1 MKPIKTHNKIKQTRW
16 RMSIKRSFFDLCT
29 LLDLPYKIASCARFQ
44 HFIFFAVTT
53 KLCENRGKALGLQS
67 SACAPVVSI
76 SVVALFQEHGLWLC
90 GRLWQGI
97 WQTLGWYISSPKG
110 TDRGSPRCERPHCA
124 PIRAESWVVC
134 PSTADLGLGLRKAAH
149 PYQFQ
154 SVKL

>member
-1 MKPIKTHNKIKQTRW
+1 MKPIKTNNKIKKTRW
-16 RMSIKRSFFDLCT
+16 QMSIKRSLFDLCI
-29 LLDLPYKIASCARFQ
+29 LHNIPYKTASCAQ
-44 HFIFFAVTT
+44 IQQFFLAVTM

-67 SACAPVVSI
+67 CACTPVVSI
-76 SVVALFQEHGLWLC
+76 SVVALFQEHGLWLWR
-90 GRLWQGI
+90 RLWQSI

-124 PIRAESWVVC
+124 PTRAESWVVC

-149 PYQFQ
+149 PYRFQ